1 MSRPIRIIIDA
12 RLTGHEF
19 HEELNYPIPYPLI
32 GDCLD
37 RYIPRINEIIES
49 CRIIYALLYLI
60 VNNIKGSIH
69 NSTTID
75 FASQSWIFSSTT
87 MELVIS
93 EFLISHQLI
102 LSFIHQSK
110 LSIESSK
117 GIYSIHLFPYFHH
130 ITTCIITSDFPTT
143 NQLNKFSKNTNLGDI
158 IAVLGSIDFVLGSVD
173 G

>member
-1 MSRPIRIIIDA
+1 MDITA
-12 RLTGHEF
+12 G
-19 HEELNYPIPYPLI
+19 
-32 GDCLD
+32 
-37 RYIPRINEIIES
+37 
-49 CRIIYALLYLI
+49 
-60 VNNIKGSIH
+60 V
-69 NSTTID
+69 
-75 FASQSWIFSSTT
+75 T

-102 LSFIHQSK
+102 LSIIHQSK

-117 GIYSIHLFPYFHH
+117 GIYSIHLFPFHHHH

-173 G
+173 GVFSL

>member
-1 MSRPIRIIIDA
+1 
-12 RLTGHEF
+12 
-19 HEELNYPIPYPLI
+19 
-32 GDCLD
+32 
-37 RYIPRINEIIES
+37 
-49 CRIIYALLYLI
+49 
-60 VNNIKGSIH
+60 
-69 NSTTID
+69 
-75 FASQSWIFSSTT
+75 

-102 LSFIHQSK
+102 LSVIHQSK

-117 GIYSIHLFPYFHH
+117 GIYSIHLFPFHH

-173 G
+173 GLFLHSYLYIVGLILLSTNYIIYSILNISYCSSNQL